1 MAYGDI
7 PGITPTYKKSAPVA
21 KAAPKAGGGPNMGI
35 QKALGSQ
42 DPNLA
47 VGSVNGRYYNYAG
60 DFVDGP
66 APQTTNKNINNNNT
80 NTRSYSYDPQASQRA
95 AQAAQEEAQR
105 GQLRSQA
112 TGLINALVGA
122 YDSLFGSARTAAAEQ
137 NRTLDERYT
146 KEVGGLTDQFNQEL
160 PKIGRGYAARGTYD
174 SSYRN
179 DSEEQATTGFKNQID
194 DIGTQRQAD
203 AAKIGQFVAEK
214 EGMVNAEKGLLAKM
228 LESLPSVT
236 DIGELTQLKQQI
248 DRKIADTQSA
258 QAGMQSESAYRAKL
272 NELAP
277 SADRMAGL
285 QSTLS
290 NIVNGA
296 APGPLKRA
304 VAQQVIG
311 SSGLSKEEQD
321 QLLGQVNSQI
331 A

>member
-1 MAYGDI
+1 MANGLSI
-7 PGITPTYKKSAPVA
+7 PLGGTVSNSKQNAAKSFGTGMTVATPGMGLSNTLGGTPYNVPKS
-21 KAAPKAGGGPNMGI
+21 G
-35 QKALGSQ
+35 
-42 DPNLA
+42 
-47 VGSVNGRYYNYAG
+47 
-60 DFVDGP
+60 
-66 APQTTNKNINNNNT
+66 NT
-80 NTRSYSYDPQASQRA
+80 NTQNYSYDPVAAQRA
-95 AQAAQEEAQR
+95 QQAAQVAAEEAQR
-105 GQLRSQA
+105 GQLRAQA
-112 TGLINALVGA
+112 SGLINTLIGA
-122 YDSLFGSARTAAAEQ
+122 YDSLFGSARSAAKAQ
-137 NRTLDERYT
+137 NEALDSRYT
-146 KEVGGLTDQFNQEL
+146 KEVSGLTDQFNQEL

-194 DIGTQRQAD
+194 DIGTQREAD

-228 LESLPSVT
+228 LGDLPNVT
-236 DIGELTQLKQQI
+236 DINELTQLRQQI

-258 QAGMQSESAYRAKL
+258 QAGVQSEAAYRAKL
-272 NELAP
+272 NEVAP

-304 VAQQVIG
+304 VAQQIIG

>member
-7 PGITPTYKKSAPVA
+7 PGITPTYKKSAPVQKSA
-21 KAAPKAGGGPNMGI
+21 PKPQTGIGGALSLARPLTTSFPTAVAAGVKSAGGIGVQSAAP
-35 QKALGSQ
+35 
-42 DPNLA
+42 DPYVA
-47 VGSVNGRYYNYAG
+47 
-60 DFVDGP
+60 
-66 APQTTNKNINNNNT
+66 
-80 NTRSYSYDPQASQRA
+80 QRAQEA

-137 NRTLDERYT
+137 NKTLDERYN
-146 KEVGGLTDQFNQEL
+146 KEVNGLTDQFNQEL

-174 SSYRN
+174 SSYRG

-236 DIGELTQLKQQI
+236 DINELTQLKQQI

-258 QAGMQSESAYRAKL
+258 QAGIQSESAYRAKL

-311 SSGLSKEEQD
+311 SSGLSDEEKQA
-321 QLLGQVNSQI
+321 LLGQVNSQI

>member
-1 MAYGDI
+1 MPYTLPNIGV
-7 PGITPTYKKSAPVA
+7 PKSA
-21 KAAPKAGGGPNMGI
+21 
-35 QKALGSQ
+35 QKYTDQLNS
-42 DPNLA
+42 NL
-47 VGSVNGRYYNYAG
+47 V
-60 DFVDGP
+60 P
-66 APQTTNKNINNNNT
+66 APMRTGGTSKPSSGIGAVASRIVPVTSAATSQSVPQSTSASTGGST
-80 NTRSYSYDPQASQRA
+80 GYDPYAAQRARRA

-105 GQLRSQA
+105 NSLRSQA
-112 TGLINALVGA
+112 SGLINALIGA

-137 NRTLDERYT
+137 NKALDERYT
-146 KEVGGLTDQFNQEL
+146 KEVSGLTDQFNQEL

-179 DSEEQATTGFKNQID
+179 DSEQQATTGFKNQID

-228 LESLPSVT
+228 LETLPSVT
-236 DIGELTQLKQQI
+236 DLGELTQLKQQI

-272 NELAP
+272 NEVAP

-321 QLLGQVNSQI
+321 ALLGQVNSQI